1 MLQPVQY
8 WKYLQLLAISAG
20 KKNAIFFQI
29 VTFQLLKNIS
39 THLTYLRQLEGEAIL
54 YYCLIL
60 PYLMYYLQVAALAV
74 FYNNLTLL
82 IKTAGK

>member
-1 MLQPVQY
+1 M
-8 WKYLQLLAISAG
+8 
-20 KKNAIFFQI
+20 
-29 VTFQLLKNIS
+29 
-39 THLTYLRQLEGEAIL
+39 YLRQLEGEAIL

-60 PYLMYYLQVAALAV
+60 PYLMYYLQVAAVAV